1 MIVKYEDGLPLME
14 LTVVANKINNTY
26 KGYLD
31 TGSTTTSIPKTDAVG
46 LGLEY
51 AGQTYRETSAGMHVF
66 DLYKAKIAFVQKEY
80 ELVVIGLELGNEF
93 PFRALIGRDLLDH
106 YKTCFDGI
114 KEEVTIE
121 LAELA

>member
-1 MIVKYEDGLPLME
+1 MIVRYEDDLPLIE
-14 LTVVANKINNTY
+14 FTIIGNKINNTY

-31 TGSTTTSIPKTDAVG
+31 TGSTTTSIPKKDAIE

-51 AGQTYRETSAGMHVF
+51 AGQTYRVTSAGIHIF
-66 DLYKAKIAFVQKEY
+66 DLYKAKVSFVQKEY
-80 ELVVIGLELGNEF
+80 ELIVIGLELHNEF

-114 KEEVTIE
+114 NGEIIIE
-121 LAELA
+121 PAKFT